1 MFWLQAGAR
10 GMIILGLTGSIG
22 MGKTTAA
29 NAFRSLSFCVH
40 DADLAVHKLM
50 VPGGAAVDEVLNVFP
65 SVAMDGYIDRQALG
79 VIVFADDS
87 KLQQLEGILHPLVR
101 MKEHAFLA
109 AAARRRERLV
119 VLDIPLLLE
128 TGGDARCD
136 GVVVVS
142 APVAIQKSRVLRRP
156 GMTDERLQAIMGHQI
171 NDVDKCHMA
180 DFVVQTGL
188 GRAHSLRAIAN
199 IVTVTKSWS
208 PRHWPPVHNSREMA

>member
-1 MFWLQAGAR
+1 
-10 GMIILGLTGSIG
+10 MIILGLTGSIG

-29 NAFRSLSFCVH
+29 TAFRSLGVCVY

-50 VPGGAAVDEVLNVFP
+50 APDGEGVAKVLNIFP
-65 SVAMDGYIDRQALG
+65 GVAKEGGIDRQALG
-79 VIVFADDS
+79 AIVFADDS
-87 KLQQLEGILHPLVR
+87 KLLQLEKILHPLVR
-101 MKEHAFLA
+101 RKERAFLA

-128 TGGDARCD
+128 TGGDIRCD

-142 APVAIQKSRVLRRP
+142 APAMIQKSRVMQRP
-156 GMTDERLQAIMGHQI
+156 GMTAKRMQAIMDHQI
-171 NDVDKCHMA
+171 DDEDKCHMA

-199 IVTVTKSWS
+199 IVTVTKSWL

>member
-1 MFWLQAGAR
+1 
-10 GMIILGLTGSIG
+10 
-22 MGKTTAA
+22 
-29 NAFRSLSFCVH
+29 
-40 DADLAVHKLM
+40 
-50 VPGGAAVDEVLNVFP
+50 
-65 SVAMDGYIDRQALG
+65 
-79 VIVFADDS
+79 
-87 KLQQLEGILHPLVR
+87 
-101 MKEHAFLA
+101 
-109 AAARRRERLV
+109 
-119 VLDIPLLLE
+119 LLLE

>member
-29 NAFRSLSFCVH
+29 NAFRSLSVCVH

-65 SVAMDGYIDRQALG
+65 GVAMDGCIDRQALG
-79 VIVFADDS
+79 AIVFADDS

-101 MKEHAFLA
+101 RKEHAFLA

-156 GMTDERLQAIMGHQI
+156 GMTDGRLQAIMGHQI

>member
-1 MFWLQAGAR
+1 
-10 GMIILGLTGSIG
+10 
-22 MGKTTAA
+22 
-29 NAFRSLSFCVH
+29 
-40 DADLAVHKLM
+40 
-50 VPGGAAVDEVLNVFP
+50 
-65 SVAMDGYIDRQALG
+65 
-79 VIVFADDS
+79 
-87 KLQQLEGILHPLVR
+87 LHPLVR
-101 MKEHAFLA
+101 RKEHAFLA
-109 AAARRRERLV
+109 AAARRRVRLV

-128 TGGDARCD
+128 TRGDARCD

-142 APVAIQKSRVLRRP
+142 GPEAIQKSRVLRRP
-156 GMTDERLQAIMGHQI
+156 GMTDGRLQAIMDHQI